1 MRDEI
6 QCQTVMRDVV
16 RIISDTPIPCRIT
29 KQVDFDRYLSI
40 VGGPI
45 YCEYRVAFGI
55 NVTLQVHFRMDF
67 NNRKIDPEVIISGP
81 GMNRDISAAVAFC
94 ELLSQVTKLGILLN
108 TYLLD
113 LKIVYPYTEDGKLKD
128 AQA

>member
-16 RIISDTPIPCRIT
+16 RIISDASIPFRVT
-29 KQVDFDRYLSI
+29 KQVEFERYLST
-40 VGGPI
+40 VGATI
-45 YCEYRVAFGI
+45 YSEYRVAFGI
-55 NVTLQVHFRMDF
+55 NVTLQIHFRMDF
-67 NNRKIDPEVIISGP
+67 NHHKVEPEIIVSTP
-81 GMNRDISAAVAFC
+81 GMNRDLAATVAFC
-94 ELLSQVTKLGILLN
+94 ELLSQVTKLGALLN

-113 LKIVYPYTEDGKLKD
+113 LKIEYPYTEDGKLKE